1 VSHGVS
7 LALSGEPTVFI
18 RGHIG
23 LLARSRIFVS
33 RILNNLS
40 LCNNRHRATSL
51 AAVKISQRRTGKL
64 MSTAPQ
70 VESTSFVAPTWN
82 AIREAHARIA
92 SRIHRTP
99 VLTSHSLDAI
109 AGAQFFF
116 KCDNFQKTGSFK
128 IRGAANAILSLTD
141 AEAAHGIVTPSSGN
155 HGAAVACAAAWRGVP
170 AYIVMP
176 KNAPAVKCRAVESYG
191 GRITF
196 SEPTVTSRQET
207 SARVQ
212 AETGAILI
220 HPYDNDRIITG
231 QATAAKELLEEIPDL
246 DAVFTPVSGG
256 GLLSGTCLSAKAIR
270 PEIRVIGC
278 EPARAD
284 DAYRS
289 LATGILQSLDS
300 SDTIADGL
308 RASLAPRTFA
318 ILRRHLDRVLL
329 VSEEEIIGAMR
340 LVWERMKIIIEPS
353 SAVAIAPL
361 LRPGAVA
368 ELNLAARADGAPP
381 KLGIIFSG
389 GNVDFSAVPF

>member
-1 VSHGVS
+1 
-7 LALSGEPTVFI
+7 
-18 RGHIG
+18 
-23 LLARSRIFVS
+23 
-33 RILNNLS
+33 
-40 LCNNRHRATSL
+40 
-51 AAVKISQRRTGKL
+51 

-70 VESTSFVAPTWN
+70 VESANYQPPTWD

-92 SRIHRTP
+92 PRIHRTP
-99 VLTSHSLDAI
+99 VLTSHSLEAI
-109 AGAQFFF
+109 AAAQFFF

-141 AEAAHGIVTPSSGN
+141 AEAARGIVTPSSGN

-170 AYIVMP
+170 AFIVMP

-196 SEPTVTSRQET
+196 SEPTITSRQET

-220 HPYDNDRIITG
+220 HPYDNDRIIAG
-231 QATAAKELLEEIPDL
+231 QATATKELLEEVPDI
-246 DAVFTPVSGG
+246 DAVFAPVSGG

-270 PEIRVIGC
+270 ADIHIFGC

-289 LATGILQSLDS
+289 LTTGTLQSLDS

-318 ILRRHLDRVLL
+318 ILRRHLNRVLL
-329 VSEEEIIGAMR
+329 VSEEEIIAAMR

-361 LRPGAVA
+361 LRPGAIA
-368 ELNLAARADGAPP
+368 SLKLPARADGAPP
-381 KLGIIFSG
+381 KLGVIFSG
-389 GNVDFSAVPF
+389 GNVDFSALPF